1 MKICNFLP
9 HTKDLDL
16 RVSELLEHM
25 WLDDEPLTYA
35 GRLMSGLKRFVP
47 QLRWRLPQA
56 KQYFSN
62 WQSIHVTGQ
71 AARFPPAVIMAYAGL
86 AVATKQ
92 YSLAASGLFSV
103 SPHRRNCFTHCI
115 KGCSACS
122 IGPNPG
128 RAPQHKNFA
137 AA

>member
-9 HTKDLDL
+9 HTKELDL

-92 YSLAASGLFSV
+92 YSLAALLLVGYLAFLRTGEIV
-103 SPHRRNCFTHCI
+103 SLTASKVAVH
-115 KGCSACS
+115 
-122 IGPNPG
+122 
-128 RAPQHKNFA
+128 A
-137 AA
+137 A

>member
-47 QLRWRLPQA
+47 QLRWRLPRA

-92 YSLAASGLFSV
+92 YSLAALLLVGYLAFLRTGEIV
-103 SPHRRNCFTHCI
+103 SLTASKVAVH
-115 KGCSACS
+115 
-122 IGPNPG
+122 
-128 RAPQHKNFA
+128 A
-137 AA
+137 A

>member
-1 MKICNFLP
+1 MKRFYFDFFDDENLP
-9 HTKDLDL
+9 FPVSHKDLYL

-25 WLDDEPLTYA
+25 PLTYA

-47 QLRWRLPQA
+47 QLRWRLPRA

-92 YSLAASGLFSV
+92 YSLAALLLVGYLAFLRTGEIV
-103 SPHRRNCFTHCI
+103 SLTASKVAVH
-115 KGCSACS
+115 
-122 IGPNPG
+122 
-128 RAPQHKNFA
+128 A
-137 AA
+137 A

>member
-92 YSLAASGLFSV
+92 YSLAALLLVGYLAFLRTGEIV
-103 SPHRRNCFTHCI
+103 SLTASKVAVH
-115 KGCSACS
+115 
-122 IGPNPG
+122 
-128 RAPQHKNFA
+128 A
-137 AA
+137 A

>member
-1 MKICNFLP
+1 MMKICNFLP

-92 YSLAASGLFSV
+92 YSLAALLLVGYLAFLRTGEIV
-103 SPHRRNCFTHCI
+103 SLTASKVAVH
-115 KGCSACS
+115 
-122 IGPNPG
+122 
-128 RAPQHKNFA
+128 A
-137 AA
+137 A

>member
-1 MKICNFLP
+1 MKICKFLP

-92 YSLAASGLFSV
+92 YSLAALLLVGYLAFLRTGEIV
-103 SPHRRNCFTHCI
+103 SLTASKVAVH
-115 KGCSACS
+115 
-122 IGPNPG
+122 
-128 RAPQHKNFA
+128 A
-137 AA
+137 A

>member
-1 MKICNFLP
+1 MKRFYFDFFDDENLP
-9 HTKDLDL
+9 FPVSHKDLDL

-25 WLDDEPLTYA
+25 PLTYA

-47 QLRWRLPQA
+47 QLRWRLPRA

-92 YSLAASGLFSV
+92 YSLAALLLVGYLAFL
-103 SPHRRNCFTHCI
+103 RT
-115 KGCSACS
+115 
-122 IGPNPG
+122 
-128 RAPQHKNFA
+128 
-137 AA
+137 

>member
-1 MKICNFLP
+1 MKRFFDFFDDENLP
-9 HTKDLDL
+9 FPVSHKDLDL
-16 RVSELLEHM
+16 RVSELLEPV
-25 WLDDEPLTYA
+25 WLDDKPLTHA

-47 QLRWRLPQA
+47 QLRWRLPRA

-92 YSLAASGLFSV
+92 YSLAALLLVGYLAFLRTGEIV
-103 SPHRRNCFTHCI
+103 SLTASKVAVH
-115 KGCSACS
+115 
-122 IGPNPG
+122 
-128 RAPQHKNFA
+128 A
-137 AA
+137 A

>member
-1 MKICNFLP
+1 MKRFYFDFFDDENLP
-9 HTKDLDL
+9 FPVSHKDLDL

-25 WLDDEPLTYA
+25 PLTYA

-47 QLRWRLPQA
+47 QLRWRLPRA

-92 YSLAASGLFSV
+92 YSLAALLLVGYLAFLRTGEIV
-103 SPHRRNCFTHCI
+103 SLTASKVAVH
-115 KGCSACS
+115 
-122 IGPNPG
+122 
-128 RAPQHKNFA
+128 A
-137 AA
+137 A